1 LAPTK
6 ETILLIEDDETLRI
20 GLTDKL
26 SLEGYQVLPA
36 GTGEVGL
43 QLLEDASPDLT
54 ILDIGLP
61 GMSGLEVLSRLRERP
76 DTFPVI
82 LLTARAGEGDKVLGL
97 ELGADDYI
105 TKPFG
110 VRELIARVR
119 AHLRRERR
127 DRSSSD
133 SSSGASNSPKA
144 FTKVSFGGL
153 SIDFEGYVFYRDG
166 EERSLSNLEWKILE
180 LLIREH
186 GKTVSR
192 ERFLREIWGYD
203 RLPVTRTVDFHMSRL
218 RQKIEGNPKSP
229 QFLKTVH
236 GIGYRF
242 DVPE

>member
-1 LAPTK
+1 MASRN
-6 ETILLIEDDETLRI
+6 ETILLVEDDETLRF

-26 SLEGYQVLPA
+26 ALEGYTVQSA
-36 GTGEVGL
+36 STGEEGL
-43 QLLEDASPDLT
+43 KFTEEGPPDLA

-76 DTFPVI
+76 ESFPVI

-127 DRSSSD
+127 DRSSGD
-133 SSSGASNSPKA
+133 LNAVDDEGPKSLN
-144 FTKVSFGGL
+144 KVTFGGL
-153 SIDFEGYVFYRDG
+153 EIDFDGYVFYREG
-166 EERSLSNLEWKILE
+166 TEQSLSNLEWKIFE
-180 LLIREH
+180 LLIRER

-218 RQKIEGNPKSP
+218 RQKIEANPKNP
-229 QFLKTVH
+229 TYLKTVH

-242 DVPE
+242 DVP